1 MIAWEGSY
9 CIRNW
14 LASNFE
20 VKVVS
25 DCIEES
31 GGLGNCCALE
41 LVFSKGY
48 SKLIQI
54 CCLRVE
60 FLISLFEEFSLPHSI
75 ILTLKGWFIKHV
87 TIGLLSNLRIYNWT
101 LEGSSPSSTIPTDKS
116 IPIIIVDRRGA
127 LVISLSLFRGHAHIF
142 VSFTILIKI
151 VSHVT
156 LTKKQ
161 IDN

>member
-1 MIAWEGSY
+1 MIAWESSY

-14 LASNFE
+14 LAPDFE

-25 DCIEES
+25 DCVEES
-31 GGLGNCCALE
+31 GSLGNCCALE
-41 LVFSKGY
+41 LVFSEGY

-87 TIGLLSNLRIYNWT
+87 TIGLLSNLSIYNWT

-116 IPIIIVDRRGA
+116 IPIIIVKRRSSSI
-127 LVISLSLFRGHAHIF
+127 ISFFLLDCSLH
-142 VSFTILIKI
+142 ILISFSIFIKI
-151 VSHVT
+151 IAHVS
-156 LTKKQ
+156 LTE
-161 IDN
+161 N